1 MISGSTPDAKAF
13 LRPDD
18 CRMAIR
24 RGEIQ
29 LTLRIDLEADP
40 ITGSLSAANGANRRF
55 SGWIG
60 LAAALEA
67 IRAEPLREPKRQT
80 GSSDD

>member
-1 MISGSTPDAKAF
+1 MIA
-13 LRPDD
+13 
-18 CRMAIR
+18 CMAPQD
-24 RGEIQ
+24 GVTQ

-40 ITGSLSAANGANRRF
+40 ITGSLSAAHGPSRRF

-67 IRAEPLREPKRQT
+67 IRAQLPVSEHPAVNP
-80 GSSDD
+80 SSSPRCPP

>member
-1 MISGSTPDAKAF
+1 MPTQH
-13 LRPDD
+13 
-18 CRMAIR
+18 
-24 RGEIQ
+24 GETQ

-40 ITGSLSAANGANRRF
+40 ITGSLSSAHGASRRF

-67 IRAEPLREPKRQT
+67 IRAELPVPENPSVNPSVGPRCPH
-80 GSSDD
+80 

>member
-1 MISGSTPDAKAF
+1 MATPD
-13 LRPDD
+13 RET
-18 CRMAIR
+18 R
-24 RGEIQ
+24 

-40 ITGSLSAANGANRRF
+40 ITGSLSAANGATRRF

-67 IRAEPLREPKRQT
+67 IRAEAQRE
-80 GSSDD
+80 